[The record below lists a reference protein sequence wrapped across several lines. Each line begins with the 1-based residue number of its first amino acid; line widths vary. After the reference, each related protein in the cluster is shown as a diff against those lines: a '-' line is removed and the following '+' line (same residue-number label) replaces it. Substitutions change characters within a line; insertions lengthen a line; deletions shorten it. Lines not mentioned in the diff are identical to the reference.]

1 MSHQSLLQS
10 LLFVFVLILMLSG
23 CQAQPLA
30 VSVESPPT
38 GAEESSIAEAT
49 FVAADLRYRG
59 PDSIPAGS
67 THLHLVNEGAD
78 AHHIQ
83 IVKLTDEKSAD
94 DLLAALEESAVWPD
108 WAPTYGG
115 PNAVIPGENSNAL
128 VHLDAGEYVLLS
140 WVPDKDGIPQF
151 RHGMVKRL
159 NVTDADTEMSDLD
172 VDLTLDLVDFSF
184 VLSQPIGAGTQTIR
198 VSNQGSHPHE
208 VLLVELAPEA
218 TTMDFLASL
227 GTDAPQGKPIGGI
240 TEIEPGMHNT
250 IVAQFESGRRYGLI
264 CFVTDPDTGA
274 LHFMQGM
281 IQEVM
286 VE

>member
-1 MSHQSLLQS
+1 MSHQSLPKS
-10 LLFVFVLILMLSG
+10 LLFVLILMLSG

-30 VSVESPPT
+30 VSVESPPI
-38 GAEESSIAEAT
+38 GAEESSIAEVT
-49 FVAADLRYRG
+49 FVAADLRYQG
-59 PDSIPAGS
+59 PDSLSAGS
-67 THLHLVNEGAD
+67 THLHLVNDGSD

-83 IVKLTDEKSAD
+83 IVKLTGEKSAN
-94 DLLAALEESAVWPD
+94 DLLAALEQSAVWPD

-128 VHLDAGEYVLLS
+128 VHLDGGEYLLLS

-151 RHGMVKRL
+151 RHGMVKPL
-159 NVTDADTEMSDLD
+159 QVVDDGAAMSDLA
-172 VDLTLDLVDFSF
+172 VDLTLDLVDFNF
-184 VLSQPIGAGTQTIR
+184 VLSQPIEAGTQTIR
-198 VSNQGSHPHE
+198 VNNQGTHPHE

-218 TTMDFLASL
+218 TAMDFLASL
-227 GTDAPQGKPIGGI
+227 GTESPQGKPIGGI

-250 IVAQFESGRRYGLI
+250 IVAHFGSGRRYALI
-264 CFVTDPDTGA
+264 CFVTDPGTGQ